1 MNVTQVICSLL
12 YLAATIFKSCETTE
26 PPRRV
31 KLLCTESLLSPV
43 PLQDFWR
50 RLDFS
55 CHFHGAYFHGRHC
68 QKIAMSADSSE
79 SEDSSSCDAAGERH
93 LPCCASG
100 LVSAKLTIVVGDT
113 LFSEEKMLLVQ
124 SCDYFRALYRSRMKE
139 CRQKKIH
146 LKSLRARGF
155 LIALAVLRGEL
166 PVLDGDDIVEAI
178 ECAAFLQVALLT
190 KHLIN
195 AIDSD
200 NCLLMYHTAATFG
213 LMDLYHA
220 VALFIRNMYTDL
232 EAEVRKTFP
241 SELISYVESLT
252 PSAFVAVGAHVT
264 CSVDETVHAASRT
277 ICYLDEAAN
286 NWKVLTDLP
295 LEASTS
301 MAGVTVLD
309 NKLYIVGGVH
319 GLPKQVVDSCF
330 CYSVENNSW
339 SRISSPSQ
347 LRYNL
352 SLVGVDGRLY
362 AIGGEYDGR
371 VMSSVE
377 TYDVTSGRW
386 EFAAHLPRP
395 AAGAACTKAM
405 GRIFVCLWR
414 PMETTEIFEYVP
426 RKDEWQLVSTLIR
439 KQSYGHCMV
448 GHRDSLYVMR
458 NGPSD
463 DFLRCLMDCYNLSS
477 GQWSSL
483 PGHFANSK
491 GSLFTAVVRGDSV
504 FTLNRS
510 MTLEYNIE
518 GKNWKPRRQM
528 KGFPRSGSVWT
539 FLLQLPESLML
550 P

>member
-1 MNVTQVICSLL
+1 
-12 YLAATIFKSCETTE
+12 
-26 PPRRV
+26 
-31 KLLCTESLLSPV
+31 
-43 PLQDFWR
+43 
-50 RLDFS
+50 
-55 CHFHGAYFHGRHC
+55 
-68 QKIAMSADSSE
+68 MSAHSSE
-79 SEDSSSCDAAGERH
+79 SEDGSSGDGSEEKG
-93 LPCCASG
+93 LPCCGSG
-100 LVSAKLTIVVGDT
+100 LTSAKLTVVVGDSH
-113 LFSEEKMLLVQ
+113 FSEEKTLLIQ
-124 SCDYFRALYRSRMKE
+124 SCDYFRALYRSGMKE
-139 CRQKKIH
+139 CHQEEIH
-146 LKSLRARGF
+146 LKCLHARGF
-155 LIALAVLRGEL
+155 LIAMAVLRGEM

-178 ECAAFLQVALLT
+178 ECAAFLQVAPLT

-195 AIDSD
+195 LIDSD

-220 VALFIRNMYTDL
+220 AALYIRNMYADL
-232 EAEVRKTFP
+232 EVEVRKSLP

-252 PSAFVAVGAHVT
+252 ASVFVAVGAHVT
-264 CSVDETVHAASRT
+264 CGMDETVHAACRT
-277 ICYLDEAAN
+277 VCYLDETRN

-319 GLPKQVVDSCF
+319 GVHKQVVDSCF
-330 CYSVENNSW
+330 CYSVDNNTW
-339 SRISSPSQ
+339 IRISGPGQ

-362 AIGGEYDGR
+362 AIGGEYEHT

-377 TYDVTSGRW
+377 TYNVKTGRW
-386 EFAAHLPRP
+386 AFAAHLPRP

-405 GRIFVCLWR
+405 SRIFVCLWK
-414 PMETTEIFEYVP
+414 PMETSEIYEYVSK
-426 RKDEWQLVSTLIR
+426 KDEWQLVTTLIR
-439 KQSYGHCMV
+439 HQSYVHCMV
-448 GHRDSLYVMR
+448 GHRDNLYVVR

-463 DFLRCLMDCYNLSS
+463 DFLRCLMDCYDLSS

-483 PGHFANSK
+483 PGHFANSR

-510 MTLEYNIE
+510 MTLEYAVD
-518 GKNWKPRRQM
+518 GKNWKPRRHM

-539 FLLQLPESLML
+539 FLLRLPDALIL
-550 P
+550 R